1 MMADLEGA
9 YSAKKELNRW
19 KPKLVS
25 PVTTAWAL
33 LAGVMWIAVA
43 LLLVSSMTESSLG
56 DLLKKYMEPYL
67 GFVSAVALPLAVA
80 FTVAAVVSEVVSQLR
95 VPPPR
100 FRVVDQLTRAL
111 GDLGLLDLD
120 HKDRWRGMYWV
131 APVGRWDRKTKAYSL
146 LFDINTV
153 KATPELFQ
161 QKLLEAIAGFRGVQD
176 VTIEPWKTK
185 RGMRRCFKLTLW
197 YGTNPYEKTLDEMKP
212 W

>member
-1 MMADLEGA
+1 MADLEGA

-25 PVTTAWAL
+25 PVTSAWAFVAAL
-33 LAGVMWIAVA
+33 MWLSVV
-43 LLLVSSMTESSLG
+43 LLVVLDMAQSNMGE
-56 DLLKKYMEPYL
+56 LLQRYMKPYL
-67 GFVSAVALPLAVA
+67 EWVSVFALPLAIA
-80 FTVAAVVSEVVSQLR
+80 CTVAAIASELVSQFR
-95 VPPPR
+95 VPPPL
-100 FRVVDQLTRAL
+100 FRVRDQLTRAL
-111 GDLGLLDLD
+111 GDLELLDLD

-131 APVGRWDRKTKAYSL
+131 SPVAKWDRKTRAYSV

-176 VTIEPWKTK
+176 VTIEPWRTK
-185 RGMRRCFKLTLW
+185 RGYRRCFKLTLW

>member
-1 MMADLEGA
+1 MADLEGA

-33 LAGVMWIAVA
+33 LAGVMWMAVA
-43 LLLVSSMTESSLG
+43 WLLVSSVTESALVG
-56 DLLKKYMEPYL
+56 LVEEYAEPYL
-67 GFVSAVALPLAVA
+67 GFVSALALPLAVT
-80 FTVAAVVSEVVSQLR
+80 FTFAAVVSEAVSQFR

-131 APVGRWDRKTKAYSL
+131 APIGRWNRKAKTFSV

-153 KATPELFQ
+153 KATPEIFN
-161 QKLLEAIAGFRGVQD
+161 QKLMEAIAGFRGVQE
-176 VTIEPWKTK
+176 VSIEHWRTK
-185 RGMRRCFKLTLW
+185 RGKRRCFRLTLW
-197 YGTNPYEKTLDEMKP
+197 YDIDSRIKTADELNPWK
-212 W
+212 

>member
-1 MMADLEGA
+1 MADLEGA

-25 PVTTAWAL
+25 PATSVWVVAAVFMWVSVVL
-33 LAGVMWIAVA
+33 VVMMDTMQ
-43 LLLVSSMTESSLG
+43 SSTGEF
-56 DLLKKYMEPYL
+56 LKEYARPYL
-67 GFVSAVALPLAVA
+67 EWVSDYALPLAIVC
-80 FTVAAVVSEVVSQLR
+80 TVAAIASELVSQFR
-95 VPPPR
+95 VPPPM
-100 FRVVDQLTRAL
+100 FRVKDQLTRAL

-131 APVGRWDRKTKAYSL
+131 SPVPMWNRKTRAYSV

-185 RGMRRCFKLTLW
+185 RGYRRCFKLTLW
-197 YGTNPYEKTLDEMKP
+197 YGTNPYEKTLDDMKP

>member
-1 MMADLEGA
+1 MTDLEGA
-9 YSAKKELNRW
+9 YSAKKEMNRW

-25 PVTTAWAL
+25 PATMLWGLAAGAMWLSVVL
-33 LAGVMWIAVA
+33 LIVSDIVQSSAV
-43 LLLVSSMTESSLG
+43 E
-56 DLLKKYMEPYL
+56 LLKQYAEPFL
-67 GFVSAVALPLAVA
+67 GWASVYALPLAIVC
-80 FTVAAVVSEVVSQLR
+80 TVAAIFAELVSQFR
-95 VPPPR
+95 VPPPL
-100 FRVVDQLTRAL
+100 FRVKDQLTRAL
-111 GDLGLLDLD
+111 GDFGLLDLD

-131 APVGRWDRKTKAYSL
+131 SPFPKWNRKTRAYSL

-176 VTIEPWKTK
+176 VTIEPWRTK
-185 RGMRRCFKLTLW
+185 RGYRRCFNLTLW

>member
-1 MMADLEGA
+1 MADLEVA

-25 PVTTAWAL
+25 PATLAWTAVAV
-33 LAGVMWIAVA
+33 VMWFSVAFLVA
-43 LLLVSSMTESSLG
+43 LDMMQSSTGELLQQ
-56 DLLKKYMEPYL
+56 YMKLYL
-67 GFVSAVALPLAVA
+67 DWASVYALPLAIVC
-80 FTVAAVVSEVVSQLR
+80 TVAAICAELVSQFR
-95 VPPPR
+95 VPPPL
-100 FRVVDQLTRAL
+100 FRVKDQLTRAL

-131 APVGRWDRKTKAYSL
+131 SPVAKWDRKTKAYSL

-176 VTIEPWKTK
+176 VTIEPWRTK
-185 RGMRRCFKLTLW
+185 RGYRRCFKLTLW